1 MKLVLP
7 LLITVIYWCL
17 DAYQAIINFDI
28 SFTKAILLDYE
39 NSQPIIKLIIVASI
53 FIFSMMQTQNKNEIK
68 LEKDDSREEELNAL
82 YSISNIILSPFPL
95 HKQLNSVI
103 HIMESELKIKTAF
116 IASFENDKIL
126 LLNTNESLNKT
137 GIKKIY
143 MPHQNEL
150 SDNSI
155 EKLLSITYLEKREKV
170 EGTVKINGISYKA
183 ILQTYK
189 ENNLKIPMG
198 VIVILLEENNK
209 NDYGNFLQKVCEQI
223 SFTVNLTKKK
233 EEAIQAQN
241 RYNTQFSSIDKELNI
256 PSNSK
261 LQSMIEHEIK
271 RSQRYG
277 TQLSIMLIE
286 VDHMKNLSNIFL
298 KKDMITLKKEFTA
311 LLKRNIRE
319 TDMLGKWGD
328 HHFAIIAPDISHRA
342 TKNFAHK
349 LNQKLSEHR
358 FSKVGKITCSY
369 GITSFSSKD
378 TIGEFRKR
386 AENAIKEAIAK
397 GGNTIEVKILV

>member
-7 LLITVIYWCL
+7 ILIIVIYWCL
-17 DAYQAIINFDI
+17 DAYQAVTNFNI

-39 NSQPIIKLIIVASI
+39 NSQPLMKLIIVASI
-53 FIFSMMQTQNKNEIK
+53 FIFSIMQTKNKTK
-68 LEKDDSREEELNAL
+68 SQQDDSITKELNAL
-82 YSISNIILSPFPL
+82 YSISNIILSPLPF
-95 HKQLNSVI
+95 HKQLNNVVDI
-103 HIMESELKIKTAF
+103 IESELKIKTAF

-126 LLNTNESLNKT
+126 ILNTNESLNKI
-137 GIKKIY
+137 GIKNKY

-150 SDNSI
+150 NENSI
-155 EKLLSITYLEKREKV
+155 EKLLSITYLEKREKN
-170 EGTVKINGISYKA
+170 EDTVKINGINYKV

-189 ENNLKIPMG
+189 ENNLKISMG
-198 VIVILLEENNK
+198 IVVILLEKNDK
-209 NDYGNFLQKVCEQI
+209 NDYKNFLKKVCEQV
-223 SFTVNLTKKK
+223 SFTVNLTRKK

-241 RYNTQFSSIDKELNI
+241 RHNAQFSPIDKELNI

-261 LQSMIEHEIK
+261 LQEMIEYEIK

-286 VDHMKNLSNIFL
+286 VDHMRNLSNIFSQ
-298 KKDMITLKKEFTA
+298 KDTGMLKKEFTA
-311 LLKRNIRE
+311 LFKRNIRE

-328 HHFAIIAPDISHRA
+328 HHFAIVAPNISHRA

-369 GITSFSSKD
+369 GITSFSPKD

-386 AENAIKEAIAK
+386 AENALKEATSK
-397 GGNTIEVKILV
+397 GGNTIEIKILV